1 MPKHLGIWQLT
12 HDVSLECVSV
22 YVCVGYIF
30 RFALVCNAR
39 THAKFGFWFNFAHS
53 AVRFYGK
60 FCQNLKNCQ
69 SKSNWKHKRTN
80 EHECAL
86 ASAAHS
92 LTWQTSTESGW
103 MKKQSYETDKAH
115 QQQRQRERK
124 SKRKRERDMHRTCG
138 QNDRENEQNAP
149 NQNFIPFTNLPCTC
163 KTIK

>member
-115 QQQRQRERK
+115 QRQWQRERK
-124 SKRKRERDMHRTCG
+124 SKRKRERETCTEHAAKTTGKTNKMHRTKISFHL
-138 QNDRENEQNAP
+138 RIYHAHAK
-149 NQNFIPFTNLPCTC
+149 L
-163 KTIK
+163 